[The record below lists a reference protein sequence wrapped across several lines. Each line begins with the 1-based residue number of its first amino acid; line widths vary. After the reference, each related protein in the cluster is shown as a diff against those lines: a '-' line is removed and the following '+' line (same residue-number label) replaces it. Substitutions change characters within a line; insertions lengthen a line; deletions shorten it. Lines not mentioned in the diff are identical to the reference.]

1 MNERQHRQMSLRAA
15 TRDVITQVETI
26 TGRPV
31 LVQADPS
38 LAVLAT
44 VKMARGAAPA
54 HLVRYKPGDIAP
66 DYVICFQCGFILR
79 LFANPPLQRFDFAGS
94 RLGRA
99 RALEGASVQPQ
110 IRKLNLPMPSVRRYA
125 EQLFDGLMTQLR
137 SVPVGLRVDAW
148 LSTDYRELRELQQAF
163 AVRQL
168 QDNQQ
173 VLIADVSRL
182 AVSPIYEAS
191 IAMNSAFAAYW
202 ARTMDQPSFV
212 VPYTATGVCT
222 GGDLLA
228 IWDAMDPH
236 PTHDRDLVEAW
247 ADKLGLREWYEWVP
261 YSLDTGAT
269 A

>member
-1 MNERQHRQMSLRAA
+1 MNESQHPQMSLRAA
-15 TRDVITQVETI
+15 TRDVIAQVETT

-38 LAVLAT
+38 LSVLAI

-54 HLVRYKPGDIAP
+54 HLVRYKPSGKAP
-66 DYVICFQCGFILR
+66 DYLICFQCGFILR
-79 LFANPPLQRFDFAGS
+79 LFANPPSQRFDFASS

-99 RALEGASVQPQ
+99 RVMEVVSVQPQ
-110 IRKLNLPMPSVRRYA
+110 IRKLNLPAPSVRQYA
-125 EQLFDGLMTQLR
+125 DQLFDGLMTQLR
-137 SVPVGLRVDAW
+137 SVPIGLRVDAW
-148 LSTDYRELRELQQAF
+148 LATDYGELRELQQAF

-173 VLIADVSRL
+173 VLTGDVRRL
-182 AVSPIYEAS
+182 AVSTIYEAS

-202 ARTMDQPSFV
+202 ARALDQPSFV
-212 VPYTATGVCT
+212 VPYTATGVRA

-236 PTHDRDLVEAW
+236 PTHDRELIEAW
-247 ADKLGLREWYEWVP
+247 ADKLGLRGWYEWVP